1 MKKSKHNDHCKNA
14 YDGEGLYRGF
24 SIHGHADGY
33 EKDGEYD
40 LICAAV
46 SAITLTTAGGL
57 EDVLHRE
64 GTYDSDFGFMHVEI
78 STPEDEKSQVL
89 FQTMVHGLRAVETRY
104 PRHLKILDIKG

>member
-1 MKKSKHNDHCKNA
+1 MITVEMHH
-14 YDGEGLYRGF
+14 DGKGLYSGF

-57 EDVLHRE
+57 KDVLQRK
-64 GTYDSDFGFMHVEI
+64 GTFDSDFGFMNVKLSSAGDDQTE
-78 STPEDEKSQVL
+78 VL
-89 FQTMVHGLRAVETRY
+89 FRTMVHGLRAVEQQY
-104 PRHLKILDIKG
+104 PRHLQILDVKG

>member
-1 MKKSKHNDHCKNA
+1 MITVKMLHDEK
-14 YDGEGLYRGF
+14 GLYRGF
-24 SIHGHADGY
+24 SIRGHADGY

-57 EDVLHRE
+57 KDVLHQE
-64 GTYDSDFGFMHVEI
+64 GTFDSDFGFMQVEI
-78 STPEDEKSQVL
+78 SSSEDEKSQVL
-89 FQTMVHGLRAVETRY
+89 FQTMVHGLRNVENQY

>member
-1 MKKSKHNDHCKNA
+1 MITVKMLH
-14 YDGEGLYRGF
+14 DGKGLYRGF

-40 LICAAV
+40 LISAAV